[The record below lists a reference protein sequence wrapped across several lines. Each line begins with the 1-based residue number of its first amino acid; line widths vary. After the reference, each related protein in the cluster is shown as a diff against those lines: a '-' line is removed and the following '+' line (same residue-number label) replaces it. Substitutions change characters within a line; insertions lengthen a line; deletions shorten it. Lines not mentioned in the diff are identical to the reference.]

1 MAEELDSY
9 EWGEANPNRSK
20 YDWSRWCKGDIWRI
34 RRGEDYE
41 IATETMRVTL
51 HAKADQRGLKV
62 RTRKE
67 SGGGW
72 EGLVFQ
78 FYEPDEDS
86 P

>member
-1 MAEELDSY
+1 MAEELDGY
-9 EWGEANPNRSK
+9 DWGEQALGRSK
-20 YDWSRWCKGDIWRI
+20 YDWARWLKGDIWRI

-51 HAKADQRGLKV
+51 HAKADQKGLKV

-67 SGGGW
+67 KRDGR

-78 FYEPDEDS
+78 FFEHDEDV
-86 P
+86 